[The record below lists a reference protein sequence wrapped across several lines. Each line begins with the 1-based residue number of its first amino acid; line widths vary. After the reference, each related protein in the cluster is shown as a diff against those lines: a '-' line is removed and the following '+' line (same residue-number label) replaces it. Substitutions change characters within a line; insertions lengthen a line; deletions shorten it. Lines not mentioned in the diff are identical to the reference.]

1 LIEDDEG
8 MADKKDNKPPDDDSP
23 FNSSG
28 ELFET
33 LFREELD
40 TLTDGQKEKKA
51 APKTDKRVS
60 EAKRPKSPAK
70 VKSARHRKAAPQPAA
85 ESKKDVKQKPASRV
99 HVDRPQRVSNK
110 PAAKTSAVAEK
121 RPVSADKGDAPEE
134 VRPKK
139 RTKMRKLKE
148 IKSSEIGSLPKL
160 GGGGSD
166 KIKIAVL
173 CVILVAA
180 VAFIANTLGIVDIG
194 GLLGLSEPAKKERIE
209 PRVAKRPPA
218 KTDKKTTRV
227 AIKPPQKRT
236 SKQATNKPT
245 IQKKTLIVKKPP
257 QAAPS
262 KAQPG
267 TVKKSTQP
275 TSPAKKP
282 VIAQQRYRPATPAK
296 RPPAVQQPPKPPPP
310 DSRPVVVMKPSQP
323 APTTQKPVVSKK
335 PYRPAPSQPSPV
347 VTKKPLAVATPKPPP
362 LIREPARPAAQSGKK
377 PALGKEEL
385 FPEESSVP
393 YPYSVY
399 LGSYQTLER
408 AERAVSRYRKK
419 GLSAYWVEVHLGE
432 KGVWYRVFAGHF
444 KGQNEAEA
452 FIKRKRLE
460 DAKVKRTKYS
470 TLIGVYATES
480 DAQKKFLALSGRGYS
495 PYVIETNSGESQLYV
510 GAFYTQIGAERLHK
524 ELASKGIRSRVVER

>member
-1 LIEDDEG
+1 

-60 EAKRPKSPAK
+60 AAKRPKSPAK
-70 VKSARHRKAAPQPAA
+70 VKSARPKKEVPQTAARAEKDVEERPAA
-85 ESKKDVKQKPASRV
+85 RV
-99 HVDRPQRVSNK
+99 LVDRPQRVSSK
-110 PAAKTSAVAEK
+110 PAAKTSKVEEE
-121 RPVSADKGDAPEE
+121 RPVSADKGDAHEE

-139 RTKMRKLKE
+139 SAKIGKLK
-148 IKSSEIGSLPKL
+148 KGEIGAQPKL
-160 GGGGSD
+160 GGGSD

-173 CVILVAA
+173 CVILVVA
-180 VAFIANTLGIVDIG
+180 VAFIVNALGIVEFG
-194 GLLGLSEPAKKERIE
+194 GLLGLSEPTKKERIK
-209 PRVAKRPPA
+209 PSVAKRPPA
-218 KTDKKTTRV
+218 KPDQKTTRV
-227 AIKPPQKRT
+227 AMKPPQKRT
-236 SKQATNKPT
+236 SNQAANKPT

-257 QAAPS
+257 QAVPS

-296 RPPAVQQPPKPPPP
+296 RPPALQQPPKPPPP
-310 DSRPVVVMKPSQP
+310 APRPVVAMKPDLP
-323 APTTQKPVVSKK
+323 APSTQKPVVNKK

-347 VTKKPLAVATPKPPP
+347 VAKKPQPVVTPKPLPVVK
-362 LIREPARPAAQSGKK
+362 EPVKPAAQRGKR

-385 FPEESSVP
+385 FPEESSLP

-399 LGSYQTLER
+399 LGAYKTPER
-408 AERAVSRYRKK
+408 AEKAISLHRKE
-419 GLSAYWVEVHLGE
+419 GLSAYWVKVDLGDR
-432 KGVWYRVFAGHF
+432 GVWYRVFTGYF
-444 KGQNEAEA
+444 KDQNEAEA
-452 FIKRKRLE
+452 FIRRKRIA
-460 DAKVKRTKYS
+460 DAKAKRTRYAA
-470 TLIGVYATES
+470 LIGIYATER
-480 DAQKKFLALSGRGYS
+480 DAQKEFLSLSKLGYS

-510 GAFYTQIGAERLHK
+510 GAFYTKMGAEEQRSD
-524 ELASKGIRSRVVER
+524 LASKGVQSRVVER